1 MKKLKKVKFISNGPY
16 PAFIGYCNSKKAW
29 NHLMKHLNIKN
40 SADFAE
46 CGRCDQLESSS
57 GGLTIIISINPKA
70 FKHNKKRDIYSMLS
84 HEAKH
89 AHDALMD
96 HIKEFKRDGE
106 MSAYT
111 IDWLVRE
118 GAKAFKL

>member
-1 MKKLKKVKFISNGPY
+1 MHKLKKAKFINPGIFPV
-16 PAFIGYCNSKKAW
+16 FIGYCNTEKAW
-29 NHLMKHLNIKN
+29 NKLMKRMAIK
-40 SADFAE
+40 DPPEFAE
-46 CGRCDQLESSS
+46 HGNCTTFESNS
-57 GGLTIIISINPKA
+57 GGLTLVISCNHKA
-70 FKHNKKRDIYSMLS
+70 FKKKRDIYSMLA

-89 AHDALMD
+89 AHDAIMD

-106 MSAYT
+106 VSAYT

>member
-1 MKKLKKVKFISNGPY
+1 MRKLKRAKFINPGIY
-16 PAFIGYCNSKKAW
+16 PVYVGYVNTEKAW
-29 NHLMKHLNIKN
+29 KNLMKHMNIKGYPE
-40 SADFAE
+40 FAS
-46 CGRCDQLESSS
+46 CGNCTSFESSS
-57 GGLTIIISINPKA
+57 GGLTIVISCNHKA
-70 FKHNKKRDIYSMLS
+70 FKKKIDIYSTLA

-89 AHDALMD
+89 AHDAIMD

-106 MSAYT
+106 CSAYT

>member
-1 MKKLKKVKFISNGPY
+1 MRKLKRAKFINPGPFPVY
-16 PAFIGYCNSKKAW
+16 IGYVNTEKAW
-29 NHLMKHLNIKN
+29 KRLMKYMNIKGYPE
-40 SADFAE
+40 FAS
-46 CGRCDQLESSS
+46 CGNCTSFESSS
-57 GGLTIIISINPKA
+57 GGLTLVISCNHKA
-70 FKHNKKRDIYSMLS
+70 FKKKRDIYSVLA

-89 AHDALMD
+89 AHDAIMD

-106 MSAYT
+106 CSAYT

>member
-1 MKKLKKVKFISNGPY
+1 MRKLKKAKFINPGIY
-16 PAFIGYCNSKKAW
+16 PVYIGYCNSKRSW
-29 NHLMKHLNIKN
+29 LQLMKHMNIKDYTEFP
-40 SADFAE
+40 S
-46 CGRCDQLESSS
+46 CGNCTTFESTS
-57 GGLTIIISINPKA
+57 GDLTIVISCNHKA
-70 FKHNKKRDIYSMLS
+70 FKNKRDIYSMLA

-89 AHDALMD
+89 AHDAIMD

-106 MSAYT
+106 CSAYT

>member
-1 MKKLKKVKFISNGPY
+1 MRKLKKAKFINPGIY
-16 PAFIGYCNSKKAW
+16 PVYVGYVNTEKAW
-29 NHLMKHLNIKN
+29 KRLMKHMSIKEPTEFPPYGN
-40 SADFAE
+40 CTSF
-46 CGRCDQLESSS
+46 ESNT
-57 GGLTIIISINPKA
+57 GGLTIVISLNYKA
-70 FKHNKKRDIYSMLS
+70 FKREPKRTAYQLLA

-89 AHDALMD
+89 AHDAIMD

-106 MSAYT
+106 CSAYT

>member
-1 MKKLKKVKFISNGPY
+1 MRKLKKAKFINPGIY
-16 PAFIGYCNSKKAW
+16 PVYIGYVNTEKAW
-29 NHLMKHLNIKN
+29 KRLMKHLKIPNPPE
-40 SADFAE
+40 FAE
-46 CGRCDQLESSS
+46 YGRCDQFESDS
-57 GGLTIIISINPKA
+57 GGLAIVISCNHKA
-70 FKHNKKRDIYSMLS
+70 FKHEPKRSAYSMLA

-89 AHDALMD
+89 AHDAIMD

-106 MSAYT
+106 CSAYT

>member
-1 MKKLKKVKFISNGPY
+1 MRKLNKVKFINPGIFPVY
-16 PAFIGYCNSKKAW
+16 VGFCNTEKAW
-29 NHLMKHLNIKN
+29 KRLMKHLNVTDHT
-40 SADFAE
+40 DFAAQGN
-46 CGRCDQLESSS
+46 CSTFESNT
-57 GGLTIIISINPKA
+57 GGLTVVISLNHKA
-70 FKHNKKRDIYSMLS
+70 FKREPKRSVYSMLA

-89 AHDALMD
+89 AHDAIMD

-106 MSAYT
+106 CSAYT

>member
-1 MKKLKKVKFISNGPY
+1 MRKLKKAKFINPSIY
-16 PAFIGYCNSKKAW
+16 PVYIGYVNTEKAW
-29 NHLMKHLNIKN
+29 KRLMKHLKIFNPPE
-40 SADFAE
+40 FAE
-46 CGRCDQLESSS
+46 CGNCTTFESSS
-57 GGLTIIISINPKA
+57 GGLTIVISCNHKALKHEPKRTA
-70 FKHNKKRDIYSMLS
+70 YSMLA

-89 AHDALMD
+89 AHDAIMD

-106 MSAYT
+106 CSAYT